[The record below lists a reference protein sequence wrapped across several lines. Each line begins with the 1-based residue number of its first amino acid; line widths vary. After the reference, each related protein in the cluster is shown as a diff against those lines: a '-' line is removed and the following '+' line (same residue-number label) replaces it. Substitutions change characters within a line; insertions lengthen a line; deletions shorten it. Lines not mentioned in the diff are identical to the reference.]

1 MVTMSQKEFQRV
13 KVIENAA
20 GGRLSVGEASRLLQL
35 SERQVQ
41 RLKRRYR
48 PDSVGWVQH
57 GNRGR
62 SMPWALP
69 LPQKQLILNLAG
81 GKYQGF
87 NDSHLA
93 EKLRAEENLALSRET
108 VRRILRAAKLASPQK
123 RRPRQYRSRRPPR
136 PRFGMM
142 ALTDASRHDWL
153 EGRGPEFTL
162 LGFQDVATG
171 QILAAHF
178 QLEAENTLGYL
189 RALHAMVTTHGI
201 PLSLYRDRHS
211 IFQRNDS
218 HWTLAEQLAGKQ
230 SPTQLGRA
238 LEELGIEQIPAYSP
252 QAKGRIERAWRTCQD
267 RLVSELR
274 LARAT
279 TLPEANAVLARFCVD
294 YNLRFARPAADSAH
308 DFRSLPRRFD
318 LARCLSLRYQ
328 RVVSADHTVTL
339 GSQSIALP
347 PLPAHRGYAGETVEL
362 SHQLDG
368 VLRVFRAATLL
379 TALPFAF
386 EEHPGRR
393 PVQLTSAQKRKPTMP
408 RIYNLSGRP
417 ALAAVTY
424 TLRGDKVSLQL

>member
-20 GGRLSVGEASRLLQL
+20 GGRLSVREASRLLQV

-48 PDSVGWVQH
+48 SDSIGWVRH

-69 LPQKQLILNLAG
+69 LPQKQLILNLAR

-93 EKLRAEENLALSRET
+93 EKLRAEENLAVSRET
-108 VRRILRAAKLASPQK
+108 VRRILRAAKLSSPQQ

-153 EGRGPEFTL
+153 EGRGPVLTL
-162 LGFQDVATG
+162 LGFQDDATG

-189 RALHAMVTTHGI
+189 RALQALIVAHGI

-211 IFQRNDS
+211 IFQRNDA

-238 LEELGIEQIPAYSP
+238 LDQLGIAQIPAYSP

-274 LARAT
+274 LARAA
-279 TLPEANAVLARFCVD
+279 TLAEANAVLENFCVD
-294 YNLRFARPAADSAH
+294 YNRRFARPPADADS
-308 DFRSLPRRFD
+308 DFRRLPRRFD
-318 LARCLSLRYQ
+318 LTRCLALHYQ
-328 RVVSADHTVTL
+328 RVVNADHTVTL
-339 GSQSIALP
+339 GAHAIALP
-347 PLPAHRGYAGETVEL
+347 PLPGHRGYAGETVEL

-368 VLRVFRAATLL
+368 TLRVYRGDSLLLAQPLPLQEHAA
-379 TALPFAF
+379 
-386 EEHPGRR
+386 HR
-393 PVQLTSAQKRKPTMP
+393 PAPRTTAQKRKAPMP

-417 ALAAVTY
+417 ALAAVT
-424 TLRGDKVSLQL
+424 

>member
-1 MVTMSQKEFQRV
+1 MVTLSQKEFQRV

-20 GGRLSVGEASRLLQL
+20 GGRLSVREASRLLQL

-69 LPQKQLILNLAG
+69 LPQKQLILNLAR

-93 EKLRAEENLALSRET
+93 EKLRAEENLAVSRET

-162 LGFQDVATG
+162 LGFQDDATG

-252 QAKGRIERAWRTCQD
+252 QAKGRIERAWRTFQD

-274 LARAT
+274 LAQAT
-279 TLPEANAVLARFCVD
+279 TLPQANAVLARFCAD
-294 YNLRFARPAADSAH
+294 YNQRFARPAAEAAS
-308 DFRSLPRRFD
+308 DFRTLPRRFD
-318 LARCLSLRYQ
+318 LARCLSLHYQ
-328 RVVSADHTVTL
+328 RIVAADHTVVL
-339 GSQSIALP
+339 GAHSIALP
-347 PLPAHRGYAGETVEL
+347 PLPGHRGYAGETVEL

-368 VLRVFRAATLL
+368 MLRVYRGDQLLLALPLSLEEHADRRPQPL
-379 TALPFAF
+379 TA
-386 EEHPGRR
+386 
-393 PVQLTSAQKRKPTMP
+393 AQKRKLPMP
-408 RIYNLSGRP
+408 RIYKLSGRP
-417 ALAAVTY
+417 ALAAVT
-424 TLRGDKVSLQL
+424 

>member
-1 MVTMSQKEFQRV
+1 MSQKEFQRV

-20 GGRLSVGEASRLLQL
+20 GGRLSVREASRLLQL

-48 PDSVGWVQH
+48 PDSIAWVQH

-69 LPQKQLILNLAG
+69 LPQKQLILNLAH

-93 EKLRAEENLALSRET
+93 EKLRAEENLAVSRET

-153 EGRGPEFTL
+153 EGRGPTL
-162 LGFQDVATG
+162 TLIGFQDDATR

-189 RALHAMVTTHGI
+189 RALHAMITAHGI

-211 IFQRNDS
+211 IFQRNDA

-230 SPTQLGRA
+230 APTQLGRA

-279 TLPEANAVLARFCVD
+279 TLPQANTVLARFCAD
-294 YNLRFARPAADSAH
+294 YNQRFARPAADSAR

-318 LARCLSLRYQ
+318 LARCLSLHYR
-328 RVVSADHTVTL
+328 RVVAPDHTVTL
-339 GSQSIALP
+339 GANRLTLP

-362 SHQLDG
+362 AHHLDG
-368 VLRVFRAATLL
+368 LLRVYRGDQILL
-379 TALPFAF
+379 ALPLPLQ
-386 EEHPGRR
+386 EHAERR
-393 PVQLTSAQKRKPTMP
+393 PQFLTSAQKRKTLMP

-417 ALAAVTY
+417 ALAAVT
-424 TLRGDKVSLQL
+424 

>member
-1 MVTMSQKEFQRV
+1 CHPLTATRLCHPVRMVTMSQKEFQRV

-20 GGRLSVGEASRLLQL
+20 GGRLSVREASRLLQL

-48 PDSVGWVQH
+48 PDSIGWVQH

-62 SMPWALP
+62 SMPWAVSI
-69 LPQKQLILNLAG
+69 PQKQLILNLAR

-93 EKLRAEENLALSRET
+93 EKLRLEENLALSRET
-108 VRRILRAAKLASPQK
+108 VRRILRAANLSSPQK
-123 RRPRQYRSRRPPR
+123 RRPRQSRSRRSPR

-153 EGRGPEFTL
+153 EDRGPELTL
-162 LGFQDVATG
+162 IGFQDDATSR
-171 QILAAHF
+171 ILAAHF

-189 RALHAMVTTHGI
+189 RSLRTMITTHGI

-211 IFQRNDS
+211 IFQRNDA

-230 SPTQLGRA
+230 TPTQLGRA
-238 LEELGIEQIPAYSP
+238 LEELGIQQIPAYCP

-267 RLVSELR
+267 RLISELR
-274 LARAT
+274 LAHAT
-279 TLPEANAVLARFCVD
+279 TLQQANAVLDQFCAD
-294 YNLRFARPAADSAH
+294 YNQRFARPAAEAAC

-328 RVVSADHTVTL
+328 RVVAADHTVTL
-339 GSQSIALP
+339 GTHSIALP
-347 PLPAHRGYAGETVEL
+347 PLPGHRGYAGETVEL
-362 SHQLDG
+362 SHQL
-368 VLRVFRAATLL
+368 
-379 TALPFAF
+379 
-386 EEHPGRR
+386 
-393 PVQLTSAQKRKPTMP
+393 
-408 RIYNLSGRP
+408 
-417 ALAAVTY
+417 
-424 TLRGDKVSLQL
+424 

>member
-1 MVTMSQKEFQRV
+1 MSQKEFQRV

-20 GGRLSVGEASRLLQL
+20 GGRLSVREASRLLQL

-48 PDSVGWVQH
+48 PDSVAWVRH

-69 LPQKQLILNLAG
+69 LPQKQLILSLAR
-81 GKYQGF
+81 GKYAGF
-87 NDSHLA
+87 NDSHLC
-93 EKLRAEENLALSRET
+93 EKLHSEEGLAVSRET

-123 RRPRQYRSRRPPR
+123 RRPRQYRARRPPR

-153 EGRGPEFTL
+153 QGRGPQLTL
-162 LGFQDVATG
+162 IGFQDDATG

-189 RALHAMVTTHGI
+189 RALRSMISTHGI

-211 IFQRNDS
+211 IFQRNDA

-238 LEELGIEQIPAYSP
+238 LDELGIQQIPAYSP
-252 QAKGRIERAWRTCQD
+252 QAKGRIERAWRTFQD

-274 LARAT
+274 LAGAT
-279 TLPEANAVLARFCVD
+279 TVAQANAVLARFCAD
-294 YNLRFARPAADSAH
+294 YNQRFARPAADAAC
-308 DFRSLPRRFD
+308 DFRRLPRRFD

-328 RVVSADHTVTL
+328 RVVAADHTVTL
-339 GSQSIALP
+339 GTHSIALP
-347 PLPAHRGYAGETVEL
+347 PLPGHRGYAGETVEL

-368 VLRVFRAATLL
+368 TLRVYRGDLLLL
-379 TALPFAF
+379 TQSLPL
-386 EEHPGRR
+386 EEFSDRR
-393 PVQLTSAQKRKPTMP
+393 PAPRTTAQKPKPTMP

-417 ALAAVTY
+417 ALAAVT
-424 TLRGDKVSLQL
+424 

>member
-20 GGRLSVGEASRLLQL
+20 GGKLSVREASRLLQL

-41 RLKRRYR
+41 RLKRRFR
-48 PDSVGWVQH
+48 PDSVDWVQH

-62 SMPWALP
+62 SMPWAVAI
-69 LPQKQLILNLAG
+69 PQKQLILTLAR

-87 NDSHLA
+87 NDSHLT
-93 EKLRAEENLALSRET
+93 EKLCAEEGLSLSRET
-108 VRRILRAAKLASPQK
+108 VRRILRAARLASPQK
-123 RRPRQYRSRRPPR
+123 RRPRKYRSRRPPR

-142 ALTDASRHDWL
+142 VLTDASRHDWL
-153 EGRGPEFTL
+153 QGRGPAFTL
-162 LGFQDVATG
+162 IGFQDDATG

-178 QLEAENTLGYL
+178 QLEAENTVGYL
-189 RALHAMVTTHGI
+189 RALHAMITAHGV
-201 PLSLYRDRHS
+201 PLSLYHDRHS

-230 SPTQLGRA
+230 APTQLGQA
-238 LEELGIEQIPAYSP
+238 LQQLGIQQIPAYSP

-279 TLPEANAVLARFCVD
+279 TLPQANAVLARFCAD
-294 YNLRFARPAADSAH
+294 YNQRFARPPAEAAS
-308 DFRSLPRRFD
+308 DFRRLPRRFD

-328 RVVSADHTVTL
+328 RVVSADHTVAL

-347 PLPAHRGYAGETVEL
+347 PLPALRGYAGETVEL

-368 VLRVFRAATLL
+368 VLRVFRADTLL

-386 EEHPGRR
+386 EEHPQRR

-417 ALAAVTY
+417 ALAAVT
-424 TLRGDKVSLQL
+424 

>member
-1 MVTMSQKEFQRV
+1 MSQKEFQRV
-13 KVIENAA
+13 KVMENAA
-20 GGRLSVGEASRLLQL
+20 GGRLSVREASRLLQL
-35 SERQVQ
+35 SQRQVQ

-48 PDSVGWVQH
+48 PDSLDWVQH

-62 SMPWALP
+62 CMPWAVSI
-69 LPQKQLILNLAG
+69 PQKQLILSLAR

-93 EKLRAEENLALSRET
+93 EKLRGEENFAISRET
-108 VRRILRAAKLASPQK
+108 VRRLLRAAKLPSPQK

-153 EGRGPEFTL
+153 EGRGPQLTL
-162 LGFQDVATG
+162 IAFQDDATG

-189 RALHAMVTTHGI
+189 RALQAMIAAHGI
-201 PLSLYRDRHS
+201 PLSLYHDRHS
-211 IFQRNDS
+211 IFQRNDA

-238 LEELGIEQIPAYSP
+238 LQELGIQQIAAYSP
-252 QAKGRIERAWRTCQD
+252 QAKGRIERVWRTGQD

-274 LARAT
+274 LAQAAT
-279 TLPEANAVLARFCVD
+279 LEQANGVLARFCAD
-294 YNLRFARPAADSAH
+294 HKQRFARPAADAAC

-328 RVVSADHTVTL
+328 RVVAADHTVTL
-339 GSQSIALP
+339 GAHSIALP
-347 PLPAHRGYAGETVEL
+347 PLPGHRGYARETVEL

-368 VLRVFRAATLL
+368 TLRVYRGDQLL
-379 TALPFAF
+379 LALPLPL
-386 EEHPGRR
+386 EEHAHRR
-393 PVQLTSAQKRKPTMP
+393 PAPIPTAQKRKTPMP

-417 ALAAVTY
+417 ALAAVT
-424 TLRGDKVSLQL
+424 

>member
-20 GGRLSVGEASRLLQL
+20 GGRLSVREASRLLQL

-48 PDSVGWVQH
+48 PDSTAWVQH

-62 SMPWALP
+62 PMPWAVS
-69 LPQKQLILNLAG
+69 LPQKQLILNLARTT
-81 GKYQGF
+81 YRGF

-93 EKLRAEENLALSRET
+93 DKLREQENLSVSRET
-108 VRRILRAAKLASPQK
+108 VRRILRAAKVASPQK
-123 RRPRQYRSRRPPR
+123 RRARKYRSRRPPR
-136 PRFGMM
+136 PRLGMM

-153 EGRGPEFTL
+153 EGRGPQLTL
-162 LGFQDVATG
+162 LGFEDDATS

-189 RALHAMVTTHGI
+189 RALHAMIRTHGI

-211 IFQRNDS
+211 IFQRNDP

-238 LEELGIEQIPAYSP
+238 LDELGIQQISAYSP
-252 QAKGRIERAWRTCQD
+252 QAKGRIERVWRTCQD

-274 LARAT
+274 LARAS
-279 TLPEANAVLARFCVD
+279 TLAEANTVLAAFCAD
-294 YNLRFARPAADSAH
+294 YNRRFARPAAQAAC
-308 DFRSLPRRFD
+308 DFRPLPRRFD
-318 LARCLSLRYQ
+318 LTRCLSLHYQ
-328 RVVSADHTVTL
+328 RVVAADHTVTL
-339 GSQSIALP
+339 GAHAIALP
-347 PLPAHRGYAGETVEL
+347 PLPDHRGYAGETVEL
-362 SHQLDG
+362 AHHLDG
-368 VLRVFRAATLL
+368 QLHVYRGDLLLRTLS
-379 TALPFAF
+379 LPLQ
-386 EEHPGRR
+386 EHAERR
-393 PVQLTSAQKRKPTMP
+393 PTRLTSAQKRKTATP

-417 ALAAVTY
+417 ALAAVT
-424 TLRGDKVSLQL
+424 

>member
-1 MVTMSQKEFQRV
+1 MSQKEFQRV

-20 GGRLSVGEASRLLQL
+20 GGRLSVREASRLLQL

-48 PDSVGWVQH
+48 PDSVGWVRH

-62 SMPWALP
+62 PMPWAVS
-69 LPQKQLILNLAG
+69 LPQKQLILTLAR

-93 EKLRAEENLALSRET
+93 EKLRDEENLAFSRET
-108 VRRILRAAKLASPQK
+108 VRRILRGAKLASPQK

-153 EGRGPEFTL
+153 QGRGPELTL
-162 LGFQDVATG
+162 IGFQDDATS

-178 QLEAENTLGYL
+178 QLQPENTLGYL
-189 RALHAMVTTHGI
+189 RALSAMITAHGI
-201 PLSLYRDRHS
+201 PLSLYRDCHG
-211 IFQRNDS
+211 IFQRNDA

-230 SPTQLGRA
+230 APTQLGRA
-238 LEELGIEQIPAYSP
+238 LEQLGIQQIPAYSP
-252 QAKGRIERAWRTCQD
+252 QAKGRIERAWRTFQD

-274 LARAT
+274 LAQACD
-279 TLPEANAVLARFCVD
+279 LDSANQVLARFCAD
-294 YNLRFARPAADSAH
+294 YNQRFARPAAEATC

-318 LARCLSLRYQ
+318 LDRCLSLHYR
-328 RVVSADHTVTL
+328 RVAAADHTVTL
-339 GSQSIALP
+339 GANSISLP

-368 VLRVFRAATLL
+368 TLRVYRGDTLL
-379 TALPFAF
+379 LALPLPLA
-386 EEHPGRR
+386 EHAERR
-393 PVQLTSAQKRKPTMP
+393 PAPITTAQKRKTPMP

-417 ALAAVTY
+417 ALAAVT
-424 TLRGDKVSLQL
+424 

>member
-20 GGRLSVGEASRLLQL
+20 GGRLSVREASCLLHL

-48 PDSVGWVQH
+48 PDSLGWVQH

-62 SMPWALP
+62 SMPWAVS
-69 LPQKQLILNLAG
+69 LPQKQLILTLAR
-81 GKYQGF
+81 GKYRGF
-87 NDSHLA
+87 NDSHLT
-93 EKLRAEENLALSRET
+93 EKLQGEENLAVSRET
-108 VRRILRAAKLASPQK
+108 VRRILRAGKLASPQK

-142 ALTDASRHDWL
+142 ALTDASRHAWL
-153 EGRGPEFTL
+153 EDRGPALTL
-162 LGFQDVATG
+162 IGFQDDATG

-178 QLEAENTLGYL
+178 QSEAENTVGYL
-189 RALHAMVTTHGI
+189 RALHALITAHGV

-211 IFQRNDS
+211 IFQRNDP

-238 LEELGIEQIPAYSP
+238 LEELGIQQIPAYSP

-274 LARAT
+274 LAGAAT
-279 TLPEANAVLARFCVD
+279 LVQANAVLTRFCAD
-294 YNLRFARPAADSAH
+294 YNQRFARPAAHAAS
-308 DFRSLPRRFD
+308 DFRRLPRRFD
-318 LARCLSLRYQ
+318 LARCLALQYQ
-328 RVVSADHTVTL
+328 RVVAADHTVTL
-339 GSQSIALP
+339 GAQSISLP
-347 PLPAHRGYAGETVEL
+347 PLSAHRGYAGETVEL
-362 SHQLDG
+362 SHHLDG
-368 VLRVFRAATLL
+368 RLHLYRGDQLL
-379 TALPFAF
+379 LALPLPL
-386 EEHPGRR
+386 EEHAQRR
-393 PVQLTSAQKRKPTMP
+393 PAPLTSAQKRKKAMP

-417 ALAAVTY
+417 ALAAVT
-424 TLRGDKVSLQL
+424 

>member
-20 GGRLSVGEASRLLQL
+20 GGRLSVREASRLLQL

-41 RLKRRYR
+41 RLKRRYQ
-48 PDSVGWVQH
+48 PDSIAWVQH

-62 SMPWALP
+62 SMPWALSSS
-69 LPQKQLILNLAG
+69 QRQLILSLAR

-87 NDSHLA
+87 NDSHLT
-93 EKLRAEENLALSRET
+93 EKLRAEENLSVSRET
-108 VRRILRAAKLASPQK
+108 VRRLLRAAQLPSPQK

-153 EGRGPEFTL
+153 QGRGPQLTL
-162 LGFQDVATG
+162 IGFQDDATS

-189 RALHAMVTTHGI
+189 RALHAMIATHGI

-211 IFQRNDS
+211 IFQRNDA

-238 LEELGIEQIPAYSP
+238 LEQLGIQQIPAYSP

-279 TLPEANAVLARFCVD
+279 TLEQANAVLDQFCAD
-294 YNLRFARPAADSAH
+294 YNQRFARPPADATR
-308 DFRSLPRRFD
+308 DFRRLPRRFD
-318 LARCLSLRYQ
+318 LARCLSLHYQ
-328 RVVSADHTVTL
+328 RVVAADHTVTL
-339 GSQSIALP
+339 GAHSIALP
-347 PLPAHRGYAGETVEL
+347 PLPGHRGYAGETVEL

-368 VLRVFRAATLL
+368 TLRVYRGDTLL
-379 TALPFAF
+379 LNQPLPLQ
-386 EEHPGRR
+386 EYSDRR
-393 PVQLTSAQKRKPTMP
+393 PAPRTTTQKPKPKMP
-408 RIYNLSGRP
+408 RIYNLGGRP
-417 ALAAVTY
+417 ALAAVT
-424 TLRGDKVSLQL
+424 

>member
-20 GGRLSVGEASRLLQL
+20 GGRLSVREASRLLQL

-48 PDSVGWVQH
+48 PDSIAWVQH

-69 LPQKQLILNLAG
+69 VPQKQLILNLAR

-93 EKLRAEENLALSRET
+93 EKLRAEENLAVSRET

-136 PRFGMM
+136 PRLGMM

-153 EGRGPEFTL
+153 QGRGPELTL
-162 LGFQDVATG
+162 IGFQDDATRR
-171 QILAAHF
+171 ILAAHF

-189 RALHAMVTTHGI
+189 RALGSMITTHGV

-211 IFQRNDS
+211 IFQRNDA

-238 LEELGIEQIPAYSP
+238 LDQLGIEQIPANSP

-279 TLPEANAVLARFCVD
+279 TLPEANAVLDQFCAD
-294 YNLRFARPAADSAH
+294 YNQRFARPATQAAS

-318 LARCLSLRYQ
+318 LSRCLALHYQ
-328 RVVSADHTVTL
+328 RVVAADHTVTL
-339 GSQSIALP
+339 GAQSIALP
-347 PLPAHRGYAGETVEL
+347 PLPGHRGYAGETVEL
-362 SHQLDG
+362 AHHLDG
-368 VLRVFRAATLL
+368 MLRVYRGDQLL
-379 TALPFAF
+379 LALPLPL
-386 EEHPGRR
+386 EEHAERR
-393 PVQLTSAQKRKPTMP
+393 PKLLTSAQKRKTPMP

-417 ALAAVTY
+417 ALAAVT
-424 TLRGDKVSLQL
+424 